1 RRAARATSRW
11 SLLPPAERTGSAS
24 SAPGVA
30 GGRAGSPP
38 ARSCSARVGALEP
51 HDLLVPGAGDVS
63 AVSRSSSTP
72 NVQAQ
77 CLAYLLDE
85 RVLIDQQAEHRDLD
99 REVGCQG
106 AVVATSCVSDG
117 GKPGIVLRTVDL
129 DMDREGIEVHI
140 EVDLAL
146 RCASHDLPGRFR

>member
-1 RRAARATSRW
+1 
-11 SLLPPAERTGSAS
+11 
-24 SAPGVA
+24 
-30 GGRAGSPP
+30 GSPP
-38 ARSCSARVGALEP
+38 ARSCSARVGTLTS
-51 HDLLVPGAGDVS
+51 HDHPVPGRIAKS
-63 AVSRSSSTP
+63 VSRSSSTP
-72 NVQAQ
+72 TAQAQ

-129 DMDREGIEVHI
+129 DMDREGVEVHI